1 MMTKAGTLAVL
12 RDGPVMGEVL
22 VWCVVPR
29 NTVLH
34 EKALAVKSFGPRLP
48 YHVWV
53 LTIAI
58 RVERDDRDFD
68 QGIRAS
74 FEKEGPYP
82 AQFQW
87 DVKQFRFAV

>member
-1 MMTKAGTLAVL
+1 MTKERTLYL
-12 RDGPVMGEVL
+12 LSDGPVMGEVL

-34 EKALAVKSFGPRLP
+34 EKALAVKSCLRLP

-53 LTIAI
+53 LTTAI

-74 FEKEGPYP
+74 FEKQGPYP

-87 DVKQFRFAV
+87 DVKHFRFAV